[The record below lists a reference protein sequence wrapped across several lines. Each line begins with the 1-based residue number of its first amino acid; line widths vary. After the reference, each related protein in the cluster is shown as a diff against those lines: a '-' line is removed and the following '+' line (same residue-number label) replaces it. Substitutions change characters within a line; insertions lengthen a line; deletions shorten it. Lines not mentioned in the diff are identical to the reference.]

1 MIDLKN
7 IDKLFSRQP
16 GNSLLGLAFDGSRLE
31 GVQVRRTNGSVEI
44 QKSFTASLSLD
55 PLTAEIEL
63 AGREIRKQLD
73 AEHIRERWCAV
84 CLPLTWAL
92 TLTLK
97 LPDIPEADI
106 ADFLQLEAE
115 RGFPYGPEELML
127 ANSRFR
133 TAGGEAWVTLVAI
146 PREHVTRLE
155 AVLKAAQLRPVTFS
169 LGLTALQPAHAET
182 ADGVIALLPGE
193 TTLAMQISHGGGVP
207 VLRTLDGAF
216 EQTGVERELQVELVA
231 REIRITLGQLQSE
244 LRESVRRLRIFGR
257 NDTAQELAEGLQARA
272 ASLGL
277 KIEHVREHA
286 VSECGIKLPP
296 GTAVSPALSV
306 AVRRLAGQ
314 AGLEF
319 LPPKVSSW
327 KQFSDRYS
335 SGKLVYAGIA
345 AGALVLV
352 VGIAFL
358 VQHII
363 LWRWESQWKQ
373 IETNVVE
380 LTKIRDQVRQY
391 RPWYDDSVRSLSIL
405 KRMTEAFPQTGAVSA
420 KTIELREPARVTCSG
435 TALNREALIKV
446 LDDLRRTR
454 EISSVHIEMTR
465 GNTPLEFTFNFQW
478 VGAGGL

>member
-7 IDKLFSRQP
+7 MDKLFSRQP
-16 GNSLLGLAFDGSRLE
+16 GSSLLGLAFDGSRLE

-84 CLPLTWAL
+84 CLPLNWAL

-97 LPDIPEADI
+97 LPEIPEADV

-133 TAGGEAWVTLVAI
+133 TAGESWVTLVAI

-169 LGLTALQPAHAET
+169 LGLTALQPADAES

-193 TTLAMQISHGGGVP
+193 TALTMQISHGGGVP

-216 EQTGVERELQVELVA
+216 EQSGAERELQVEQIA
-231 REIRITLGQLQSE
+231 REIRITLGQLQPAV
-244 LRESVRRLRIFGR
+244 RESVRRLRIFGR
-257 NDTAQELAEGLQARA
+257 NETAQELAEGLQSRA

-277 KIEHVREHA
+277 AIEHVRDHPA
-286 VSECGIKLPP
+286 SEGGIKLPA
-296 GTAVSPALSV
+296 GTAISAALSV
-306 AVRRLAGQ
+306 AVRQLAGQ
-314 AGLEF
+314 PGMEF
-319 LPPKVSSW
+319 LPPKVSPW
-327 KQFSDRYS
+327 RQFAERYS
-335 SGKLVYAGIA
+335 SGKLVYAGTA

-352 VGIAFL
+352 LAIAFL
-358 VQHII
+358 VQQMIFWH
-363 LWRWESQWKQ
+363 WEAEWKQ
-373 IETNVVE
+373 VEKNAVE
-380 LTKIRDQVRQY
+380 LTKIRDQIRQY
-391 RPWYDDSVRSLSIL
+391 RPWYDESVRSLSIL

-454 EISSVHIEMTR
+454 EISAVHIEMTR

-478 VGAGGL
+478 VGAGGP

>member
-16 GNSLLGLAFDGSRLE
+16 GSSLLGLAFDGSRLE
-31 GVQVRRTNGSVEI
+31 GMQVRRTNGSVEI

-84 CLPLTWAL
+84 CLPLNWAL

-97 LPDIPEADI
+97 LPDIPEEDV

-133 TAGGEAWVTLVAI
+133 TAGESWVTLVAI

-169 LGLTALQPAHAET
+169 LGLTAIQPADAES

-193 TTLAMQISHGGGVP
+193 TTLTMQISHGGGVP

-216 EQTGVERELQVELVA
+216 EQSGAERELQVEQIA
-231 REIRITLGQLQSE
+231 REIRITLGQLQPAV
-244 LRESVRRLRIFGR
+244 RESVRRLRIFGR
-257 NDTAQELAEGLQARA
+257 NETAQELAEGLQSRA

-277 KIEHVREHA
+277 AIEHVRDHPA
-286 VSECGIKLPP
+286 SEVGIKLPA
-296 GTAVSPALSV
+296 GTAISAALSV
-306 AVRRLAGQ
+306 AVRQLAGQ
-314 AGLEF
+314 SGMEF
-319 LPPKVSSW
+319 LPPKVSAW
-327 KQFSDRYS
+327 RQFAERYS
-335 SGKLVYAGIA
+335 SGKLVYAGTA

-352 VGIAFL
+352 VAIAFL
-358 VQHII
+358 VQQMIFWH
-363 LWRWESQWKQ
+363 WESEWKQ
-373 IETNVVE
+373 VEKNAVE
-380 LTKIRDQVRQY
+380 LTKIRDQIRQY
-391 RPWYDDSVRSLSIL
+391 RPWYDESVRSLSIL

-454 EISSVHIEMTR
+454 EISAVHIEMTR

-478 VGAGGL
+478 VGAGGQ

>member
-16 GNSLLGLAFDGSRLE
+16 GSSLLGLSFDGSRLE
-31 GVQVRRTNGSVEI
+31 GMQVRRTNGSVEI

-84 CLPLTWAL
+84 CLPLNWAL

-97 LPDIPEADI
+97 LPDIPEEDV

-133 TAGGEAWVTLVAI
+133 TAGESWVTLVAI
-146 PREHVTRLE
+146 PREHVMRLE

-169 LGLTALQPAHAET
+169 LGLTALQPADAAS

-193 TTLAMQISHGGGVP
+193 TTLTMQISHGGGVP

-216 EQTGVERELQVELVA
+216 EQSGAERELQVEQIA
-231 REIRITLGQLQSE
+231 REIRITLGQLQPAV
-244 LRESVRRLRIFGR
+244 RESVRRLRIFGR
-257 NDTAQELAEGLQARA
+257 NETARELAEGLQSRA

-277 KIEHVREHA
+277 AIEHIRDHPA
-286 VSECGIKLPP
+286 SEGGIKLPA
-296 GTAVSPALSV
+296 GTPISAALSV
-306 AVRRLAGQ
+306 AVRQLAGPS
-314 AGLEF
+314 GMEF
-319 LPPKVSSW
+319 LPPKVSAW
-327 KQFSDRYS
+327 RQFAERYS
-335 SGKLVYAGIA
+335 SGKLVYAGTA

-352 VGIAFL
+352 VAIAFL
-358 VQHII
+358 VQQMIFWH
-363 LWRWESQWKQ
+363 WESEWQQVEK
-373 IETNVVE
+373 NAVE
-380 LTKIRDQVRQY
+380 LTKIRDQIRQY
-391 RPWYDDSVRSLSIL
+391 RPWYDESVRSLSIL

-454 EISSVHIEMTR
+454 EISAVHIEMTR

-478 VGAGGL
+478 VGAGGQ